1 MPGFLPMATLGA
13 LELRAEW
20 KKWLVASYAA
30 VPTDSVDLDKLARN
44 LLPWAQPL
52 LEPRRYKCL
61 WGGRGSGK
69 STAAADALLIEG
81 ARRKCRVL
89 CAREFQVSIKDSVH
103 HLLKQRIEDLGL
115 ESVYSVQEAQILGP
129 RGTQFIFKGL
139 RHNISS
145 IKSISGITH
154 CWVEE
159 AQTISQKSWND
170 LVPSIRAPGSEIWV
184 TFNPYQKTDPIYQ
197 TFLINP
203 GQLGGGSYI
212 QRVNWDLN
220 PYFPPELDAERQA
233 MQATDPDLY
242 EHIWE
247 GECLEN
253 ADSQVLY
260 GKWIVDEFKPAADWQ
275 GPYFGADWGFAAD
288 PTAAVKC
295 WIHGNRL
302 YIEQESYA
310 HRLELDETAKRWIR
324 DIPGIDG
331 HVVRVDNSRPESI
344 SHVSRR
350 GIPRLTAVRKWPGS
364 VEDGIAYLRNFEKVV
379 IHPRC
384 SNMATEARLYS
395 YKVDKLSGDI
405 LPQVIDANN
414 HLMDALR
421 YALGPMIQ
429 QRQTGMAQS
438 VAVWG

>member
-1 MPGFLPMATLGA
+1 MAA
-13 LELRAEW
+13 IASLRLKSEW
-20 KKWLVASYAA
+20 EKWLVASTAA
-30 VPTDSVDLDKLARN
+30 RPVNAVDLDKLARG
-44 LLPWAQPL
+44 LLPWARPL

-61 WGGRGSGK
+61 YGGRGSGK

-115 ESVYSVQEAQILGP
+115 EDLYSVQEAQILGP

-170 LVPSIRAPGSEIWV
+170 LVPSIRAKGSEIWV

-197 TFLINP
+197 AFITSP
-203 GQLGGGSYI
+203 GQLGGETYI
-212 QRVNWDLN
+212 QRINWDLN
-220 PYFPPELDAERQA
+220 PYFPAELDAERLA

-253 ADSQVLY
+253 SESQVLH
-260 GKWIVDEFKPAADWQ
+260 GKWLVDEFTTGADWQ
-275 GPYFGADWGFAAD
+275 GPYYGADWGFAAD
-288 PTAAVKC
+288 PTAALKC
-295 WIHGNRL
+295 WIHSNRI
-302 YIEQESYA
+302 YIEHESYA
-310 HRLELDETAKRWIR
+310 HRLELDQTAQRWIQ
-324 DIPGIDG
+324 DVPGIET
-331 HVVRVDNSRPESI
+331 HIVRVDNSRPESI

-364 VEDGIAYLRNFEKVV
+364 VEDGIGYLRSYDKIIV
-379 IHPRC
+379 HPRC
-384 SNMATEARLYS
+384 SHFATEARLYS

-405 LPQVIDANN
+405 LPQLVDAHN
-414 HLMDALR
+414 HLIDALR
-421 YALGPMIQ
+421 YALSPMIQ
-429 QRQTGMAQS
+429 HRPSAMATS
-438 VAVWG
+438 VAIWS

>member
-1 MPGFLPMATLGA
+1 MATIGS
-13 LELRAEW
+13 LRLKSEW
-20 KKWLVASYAA
+20 EKWLIASTAA
-30 VPTDSVDLDKLARN
+30 LPSEAVDFDALAAG
-44 LLPWAQPL
+44 LLPWAKPL

-115 ESVYSVQEAQILGP
+115 ESLYSVQESQILGP

-170 LVPSIRAPGSEIWV
+170 LVPSIRARGSEIWV

-197 TFLINP
+197 AFITSP
-203 GQLGGGSYI
+203 GQLGGETYI
-212 QRVNWDLN
+212 QRINWDLN
-220 PYFPPELDAERQA
+220 PHFPPELNAERQA

-242 EHIWE
+242 QHIWE

-253 ADSQVLY
+253 SESQVLHS
-260 GKWIVDEFKPAADWQ
+260 KWLVDEFTPGADWQ
-275 GPYFGADWGFAAD
+275 GPYYGADWGFAAD

-295 WIHGNRL
+295 WIHGSRI
-302 YIEQESYA
+302 YVEHESYA
-310 HRLELDETAKRWIR
+310 HRLELDQTAKRWIA
-324 DIPGIDG
+324 DVPGIEA
-331 HVVRVDNSRPESI
+331 HVVRVDSSRPESI

-350 GIPRLTAVRKWPGS
+350 GIPRIIAVRKWPGS
-364 VEDGIAYLRNFEKVV
+364 VEDGIAYLRSFEKIV

-384 SNMATEARLYS
+384 TNMATEARLYC
-395 YKVDKLSGDI
+395 YKQDKLSGDI

-414 HLMDALR
+414 HLIDAVR
-421 YALGPMIQ
+421 YALSPMIQ
-429 QRQTGMAQS
+429 HRPGVMATS
-438 VAVWG
+438 VAIWG